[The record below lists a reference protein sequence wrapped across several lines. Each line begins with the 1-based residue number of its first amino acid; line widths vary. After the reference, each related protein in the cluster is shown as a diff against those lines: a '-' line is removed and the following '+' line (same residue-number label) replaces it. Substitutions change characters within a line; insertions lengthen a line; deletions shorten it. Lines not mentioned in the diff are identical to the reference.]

1 MYYDHEAI
9 RRAYP
14 EVVTIADNVGIFK
27 EDGTEVTIVQS
38 KVDAARVTL
47 NAEASAIAYRYDR
60 RNSYPDIGDQLD
72 DLYKK
77 GAFSDEM
84 SAKIKAV
91 KDKYPKPS

>member
-1 MYYDHEAI
+1 MSLDHAAI

-14 EVVTIADNVGIFK
+14 NVVTIN
-27 EDGTEVTIVQS
+27 DGTGATDKNGDSLFLDPSLVN
-38 KVDAARVTL
+38 KARSEIDIEISSNKYKL
-47 NAEASAIAYRYDR
+47 DRKAE
-60 RNSYPDIGDQLD
+60 YPEIGDQLD

-91 KDKYPKPS
+91 KDKYPNS